1 MRSQE
6 LSHETGDLIAVFF
19 QGEVSGVEQMKLQ
32 ILQIFLVCL
41 GAGSGEDLIVLS
53 PDDEPRRLVLTEV
66 VLPFLVQ

>member
-32 ILQIFLVCL
+32 ILQIFLYASAPA
-41 GAGSGEDLIVLS
+41 AGKI
-53 PDDEPRRLVLTEV
+53 
-66 VLPFLVQ
+66 